1 MSPNAREK
9 PHWSPNTDVF
19 VSRVGH
25 LIIKVDL
32 SGLHTK
38 DLELTVEGRR
48 LKIKGARRDSELD
61 DAKVLLVDGIP
72 GGPFE
77 SVLEIPDGYDLSAS
91 RADYLNGVLRIDVPR
106 EASTSEN
113 LPPRWN

>member
-1 MSPNAREK
+1 MSPNSREK

-19 VSRVGH
+19 ISKTGG

-32 SGLHTK
+32 GGIRSE
-38 DLELTVEGRR
+38 DLQITVEGRR
-48 LKIKGARRDSELD
+48 LKITGVRRDSELD
-61 DAKVLLVDGIP
+61 DAKALLIDGIP

-91 RADYLNGVLRIDVPR
+91 RAAYLNGVLRIDVPR

-113 LPPRWN
+113 PPPRWN